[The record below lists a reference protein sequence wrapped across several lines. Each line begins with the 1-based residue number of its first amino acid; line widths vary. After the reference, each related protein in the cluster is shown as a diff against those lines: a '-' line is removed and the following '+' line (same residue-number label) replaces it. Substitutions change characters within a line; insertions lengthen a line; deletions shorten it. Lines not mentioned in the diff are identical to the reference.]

1 MKKMY
6 SAPIAEIIE
15 AEMDD
20 LMAAASMHIIGDG
33 GDEDFPGY
41 GEGKEGNNGGV
52 NENPAKGSM
61 IFDE

>member
-1 MKKMY
+1 
-6 SAPIAEIIE
+6 
-15 AEMDD
+15 MDD

-41 GEGKEGNNGGV
+41 GEGKEGNNGGF

>member
-20 LMAAASMHIIGDG
+20 LLAAASMHIIGDG
-33 GDEDFPGY
+33 GDEEFPDF
-41 GEGKEGNNGGV
+41 GEGKSGNGNG
-52 NENPAKGSM
+52 AKGSV